1 MEHALSP
8 AAETLILN
16 AEVGSPDEYSPRP
29 DWPGGSSGVTIGV
42 GYDLGYMGPAAVAT
56 DWGPHLPAAAVKRLQ
71 QVAGIKGDPARA
83 AADALHD
90 LSVPWDAA
98 KAVFDACDVPRTI
111 AETVSAFPGS
121 GSLPADSFGT
131 LVSLVFNRGALIS
144 STDPAV
150 ALRRIEMAQ
159 IRDAITQNRAA
170 DVPAYLRAMTRLWPP
185 GAGEDGLRAR
195 RNAEAQLF
203 AQGIASAGT
212 A

>member
-1 MEHALSP
+1 
-8 AAETLILN
+8 
-16 AEVGSPDEYSPRP
+16 
-29 DWPGGSSGVTIGV
+29 
-42 GYDLGYMGPAAVAT
+42 
-56 DWGPHLPAAAVKRLQ
+56 
-71 QVAGIKGDPARA
+71 
-83 AADALHD
+83 
-90 LSVPWDAA
+90 
-98 KAVFDACDVPRTI
+98 VFDACDVPRTV

-121 GSLPADSFGT
+121 GSLPADSFGA
-131 LVSLVFNRGALIS
+131 LVSLVFNRGALVS
-144 STDPAV
+144 STDPV
-150 ALRRIEMAQ
+150 TALRRIEMAQ

>member
-1 MEHALSP
+1 MECALSP
-8 AAETLILN
+8 AAEALILN
-16 AEVGSPDEYSPRP
+16 AEVGSPDDYSPRP

-42 GYDLGYMGPAAVAT
+42 GYDLGYMAPAAVGA
-56 DWGPHLPAAAVKRLQ
+56 DWGPHLPAATVKRLQ
-71 QVAGIKGDPARA
+71 QVAGIKGDSARA
-83 AADALHD
+83 AADALQD

-98 KAVFDACDVPRTI
+98 KAVFDACDVPRTV
-111 AETVSAFPGS
+111 AETLSAFPGS
-121 GSLPADSFGT
+121 GSLPADCFGV

-159 IRDAITQNRAA
+159 IRDALAQYRAA

-203 AQGIASAGT
+203 ERGIASAAT